1 MGNGLRFPYLTRTEP
16 AGTQAGSMSRER
28 KDRSKR
34 SSRTGGKPT
43 VHEGEGATGSEP
55 KSSEACGAPAEKSRY
70 CSVAARTVN
79 RHRWMRRG
87 S

>member
-43 VHEGEGATGSEP
+43 VR
-55 KSSEACGAPAEKSRY
+55 K
-70 CSVAARTVN
+70 ARA
-79 RHRWMRRG
+79 RRG
-87 S
+87 ANLRVAKRARSLPGKAAIVLYQPVP

>member
-1 MGNGLRFPYLTRTEP
+1 MGNGSRFPYLTRTEP

-43 VHEGEGATGSEP
+43 V
-55 KSSEACGAPAEKSRY
+55 R
-70 CSVAARTVN
+70 
-79 RHRWMRRG
+79 
-87 S
+87 